1 MHSFRQSRG
10 RIFFDFL
17 CVLVI
22 VASCAG
28 AWMQTGASAL
38 LGVAAAAGLYGL
50 VHLFDMRSP
59 VSAVELEPQRIDF
72 ATEAKGEV
80 AAELNAEEPPAVAGP
95 PLVIDRTPNPEFV
108 EQAASRAKPVRKA
121 KASGKGGGRRAGGV
135 RDAEVIELAQPE
147 ETEVS
152 GLTPP
157 EVAESAD
164 IDIDDGVSHQHIE
177 PLFEP
182 ERFGRMPRRAFGR
195 RGQL

>member
-1 MHSFRQSRG
+1 MHSSHQSRG
-10 RIFFDFL
+10 RILFDFF

-59 VSAVELEPQRIDF
+59 ASAGAVEPQRIDF
-72 ATEAKGEV
+72 APDPGSDV
-80 AAELNAEEPPAVAGP
+80 AAELEIFEPPVVAQQLPVEWLPEAEPEERAAPARPARKSKASRKGASRSAGAAKDAKVVELAPAEEADV
-95 PLVIDRTPNPEFV
+95 T
-108 EQAASRAKPVRKA
+108 
-121 KASGKGGGRRAGGV
+121 
-135 RDAEVIELAQPE
+135 ELPIPDD
-147 ETEVS
+147 
-152 GLTPP
+152 LTH
-157 EVAESAD
+157 S
-164 IDIDDGVSHQHIE
+164 HIE

-182 ERFGRMPRRAFGR
+182 DPFFRTQRRAFGR